1 MSYDGPFGMT
11 GQLPLDLPHRPGLS
25 EEDFFEAPSNEKALA
40 MVRLWPDWPQRTL
53 LLSGP
58 QGAGKSHLAAIWARR
73 AGARFFRAHDL
84 TLDLAPGLAKEDA
97 LVLENADEAPGRE
110 TEMFHLLNL
119 AFERG
124 CFLLVVARKKP
135 DQWGLVTPDL
145 LSRLRRAPQ
154 VAIESPDER
163 FLRAILVKLFHDRQI
178 RVDESLI
185 DYLSLRLERSFEAA
199 QNIVAALDRE
209 GLARGRAITRPLAA
223 RLLAESPGLCA
234 QQELYGPEN

>member
-1 MSYDGPFGMT
+1 MT
-11 GQLPLDLPHRPGLS
+11 GQLPLDLPHRPGLG

-40 MVRLWPDWPQRTL
+40 MVRLWPDWPQKTL

-73 AGARFFRAHDL
+73 AGARFFRARDL
-84 TLDLAPGLAKEDA
+84 TLELAPSLANEAA
-97 LVLENADEAPGRE
+97 LVLENADEAPQRE

-124 CFLLVVARKKP
+124 CFVLIVARQRP
-135 DQWGLVTPDL
+135 DLWGLSTPDL

-199 QNIVAALDRE
+199 QNIVAALDHE

-223 RLLAESPGLCA
+223 RLLAESPGLSA
-234 QQELYGPEN
+234 QQELYGPEG